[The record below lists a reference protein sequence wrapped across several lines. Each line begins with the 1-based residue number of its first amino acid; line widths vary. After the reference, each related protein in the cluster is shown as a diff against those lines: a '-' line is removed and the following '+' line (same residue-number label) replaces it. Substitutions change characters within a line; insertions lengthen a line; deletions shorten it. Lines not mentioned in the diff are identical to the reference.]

1 MTPMAGRPLIHPE
14 RSVGVPQNEVT
25 TVVYACTAPASIK
38 LSIRLDAGL
47 LPSSLLRDQP
57 LEVELSHRRLLIL
70 RCSSLLVR

>member
-25 TVVYACTAPASIK
+25 TVVYACAAPASIK

-57 LEVELSHRRLLIL
+57 LKVELSHRRLLIL
-70 RCSSLLVR
+70 RCSSVLVR